1 MLTHVLIWV
10 AFGLFFYRQLFFA
23 DTSIPYQYWIKQ
35 TMTLSLLV
43 TAFYFNS
50 FVLVPQLV
58 LKNHTALYLV
68 IIIAIVLAIAFL
80 NRWVDNEFS
89 PYQFN
94 DAAFSRPGP
103 GPTREQWST
112 RPPPKFKTGI
122 HFRLG
127 DLFTIFISGLVIG
140 ISTTITGLQKWQKD
154 NEERKEL
161 EKDKITTELSLLKAQ
176 INPHFFFNT
185 LNNIYAL
192 TEVDPRVAGQAI
204 HQLSKMMRY
213 LLYDTRNG
221 DTYLSQEI
229 AFVKNYISLMK
240 LRLTDLVRINLDI
253 PAHLRDMPLAPM
265 IFLPFIENA
274 FKHGVSATQ
283 ESHINI
289 MILQK
294 DMILDLMVNNSKIKD
309 NIVSLDTNSGIGLI
323 NTRRRL
329 DLLYPGKYKLDI
341 SETESANEY
350 TVHLVLDLS

>member
-1 MLTHVLIWV
+1 
-10 AFGLFFYRQLFFA
+10 
-23 DTSIPYQYWIKQ
+23 
-35 TMTLSLLV
+35 
-43 TAFYFNS
+43 
-50 FVLVPQLV
+50 
-58 LKNHTALYLV
+58 
-68 IIIAIVLAIAFL
+68 
-80 NRWVDNEFS
+80 
-89 PYQFN
+89 
-94 DAAFSRPGP
+94 
-103 GPTREQWST
+103 
-112 RPPPKFKTGI
+112 
-122 HFRLG
+122 
-127 DLFTIFISGLVIG
+127 
-140 ISTTITGLQKWQKD
+140 
-154 NEERKEL
+154 
-161 EKDKITTELSLLKAQ
+161 
-176 INPHFFFNT
+176 
-185 LNNIYAL
+185 YAL